1 VGAVGGAEGVVDIEV
16 AVGGQGGGEVGVV
29 LLFAGV
35 EADVLQQGH
44 AAVLHGVDH
53 LGGGRADAVAGEG
66 HLLLQQLAQRLGDE
80 GQAHLRH
87 DLALGAVEV
96 GQQDD
101 LGALCRQV
109 VDGRQGRA
117 QAGVVG
123 DLAAVDRHVEVHPDQ
138 GALAGEI
145 GGVEGA
151 EGHGRPP
158 EARKRRRV
166 CGRSAEDARPSRG
179 VQAQDHIDRGVGM
192 SRRPSKGAKKR
203 AAAVEGG
210 LVTASSRFT
219 KALIRSRLLS
229 KDEGGRALDSPAIK
243 ENPRPLGGRGRAGL

>member
-16 AVGGQGGGEVGVV
+16 AVFRQLGGEGGVV
-29 LLFAGV
+29 LLLAGV

-53 LGGGRADAVAGEG
+53 RGGGRTDAVAGEG
-66 HLLLQQLAQRLGDE
+66 HLLLQQLAQRLGHE

-101 LGALCRQV
+101 LGALGRQV

-123 DLAAVDRHVEVHPDQ
+123 DL
-138 GALAGEI
+138 G
-145 GGVEGA
+145 
-151 EGHGRPP
+151 PP
-158 EARKRRRV
+158 STGTLKSTRTRARLPA
-166 CGRSAEDARPSRG
+166 RSAVSR
-179 VQAQDHIDRGVGM
+179 VRKGM
-192 SRRPSKGAKKR
+192 DISIN
-203 AAAVEGG
+203 EG
-210 LVTASSRFT
+210 R
-219 KALIRSRLLS
+219 
-229 KDEGGRALDSPAIK
+229 
-243 ENPRPLGGRGRAGL
+243 